1 MTKRLPPLQAVP
13 MSPNG
18 THAPDEADLS
28 ALDDLYPDAASQ
40 VRHTTVEMVED
51 SPRRWVPTLQLNTT
65 VTGLI
70 ALAMVCAGWFGH
82 AFFTP
87 APKAVKPAPD
97 WTKVVTPEDEQT
109 YNDVADACIKLQNPR
124 VCLVV
129 TEAAEGK
136 GVQVNRFNFAP
147 KMSELDPNFT
157 GAGTVTGGGVVI
169 ERNAPRDPGHASSP
183 VPDTLP
189 KTIGKGP
196 V

>member
-87 APKAVKPAPD
+87 APPKAAPL
-97 WTKVVTPEDEQT
+97 WVQVVTPSDERLYQT
-109 YNDVADACIKLQNPR
+109 VAQACIKLDPENPR
-124 VCLVV
+124 LCALARYDAEQEGVMTNIVRQARAEEQA
-129 TEAAEGK
+129 EAA
-136 GVQVNRFNFAP
+136 VNGQN
-147 KMSELDPNFT
+147 S
-157 GAGTVTGGGVVI
+157 VVI
-169 ERNAPRDPGHASSP
+169 EKRIGPNPGHASSP
-183 VPDTLP
+183 SATEAVPDTLP
-189 KTIGKGP
+189 KTIGKDP